1 MKTQNQVYHR
11 RPGAFTLMELLIV
24 ISIIAI
30 LAALIFPV
38 GAAIKNKAAL
48 SKAKSELTNLIQA
61 IEQYKMKYG
70 YYPPD
75 HTPATG
81 LNPVYNSLYFELV
94 GSERTGIVGNYTYTS
109 LDGAAKITEA
119 DCLSQLGTGAILNA
133 KKPGDEEAKP
143 AEKFLPV
150 IKPGQYYEY
159 TFGASTIRLLK
170 CSVPWPE
177 KAVAVIPGVPAV
189 NPFRY
194 VKNGINNAGGFD
206 LWVDVVVGGKT
217 NRISNWSSAAET
229 VYY

>member
-1 MKTQNQVYHR
+1 
-11 RPGAFTLMELLIV
+11 MELLIV

-38 GAAIKNKAAL
+38 AAAIKNKAAL
-48 SKAKSELTNLIQA
+48 NKAKVELTNLIRA
-61 IEQYKMKYG
+61 IEQYKLKFG

-75 HTPATG
+75 HTPSTG
-81 LNPVYNSLYFELV
+81 LNPIYNTLYFELA
-94 GSERTGIVGNYTYTS
+94 GSERTGLAGNYTYTT
-109 LDGAAKITEA
+109 LDGAAKVTEA
-119 DCLSQLGTGAILNA
+119 DCLSQLGTSAILNA
-133 KKPGDEEAKP
+133 KKSGDEEAKP
-143 AEKFLPV
+143 AEKFLTE

-159 TFGASTIRLLK
+159 TIGASTIRLLK

-194 VKNGINNAGGFD
+194 VKNGTNNQGGFD